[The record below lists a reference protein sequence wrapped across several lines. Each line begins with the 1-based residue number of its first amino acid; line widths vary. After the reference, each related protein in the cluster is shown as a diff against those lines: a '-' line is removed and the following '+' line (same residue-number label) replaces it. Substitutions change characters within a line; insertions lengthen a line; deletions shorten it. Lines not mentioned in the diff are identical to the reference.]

1 MSGEMNRDTSGN
13 VNGKTG
19 AGVGAPAA
27 GPGDE
32 PPLRRFALR
41 IVTGDEDL
49 PEDRFND
56 HVNNARYFA
65 FINRCF
71 QGWYRAIGIRG
82 GIPGQSGVMA
92 HLEYDFLREVKPP
105 AIVEVRIEVARS
117 GRTSLE
123 HAIEIHDL
131 GPQGTGAPLL
141 AGRGR
146 AVHVWL
152 DRETKRS
159 LPWPEQVLARCW
171 RAG

>member
-1 MSGEMNRDTSGN
+1 MSGEMSGETN
-13 VNGKTG
+13 
-19 AGVGAPAA
+19 AGTNADAKGRGDA
-27 GPGDE
+27 GGDAGD

-131 GPQGTGAPLL
+131 GPQGTDTPLL

-146 AVHVWL
+146 AVHVWI
-152 DRETKRS
+152 DRETRRAM
-159 LPWPEQVLARCW
+159 PWPAQVLARC
-171 RAG
+171 RPAG

>member
-1 MSGEMNRDTSGN
+1 MSDGIDDG
-13 VNGKTG
+13 
-19 AGVGAPAA
+19 
-27 GPGDE
+27 

-41 IVTGDEDL
+41 IETGDEDL

-56 HVNNARYFA
+56 HVNNARYFV

-71 QGWYRAIGIRG
+71 QGWYRAMGIRG
-82 GIPGQSGVMA
+82 GVPGQSGVMA

-105 AIVEVRIEVARS
+105 GVIACRLEVVRS

-131 GPQGTGAPLL
+131 GRSGTDAPLL

-146 AVHVWL
+146 AVHVWT
-152 DRETKRS
+152 DRATGRS
-159 LPWPEQVLARCW
+159 LPWPPEVLARCW
-171 RAG
+171 RPG